1 MDGFGMTTA
10 ISDFSVLAATLQNL
24 ADDPGSIER
33 KSLLAEITRFIDLL
47 ERSFP
52 DEPVCRSWTSE
63 ARILIAQ
70 DLPVCALDRIDAL
83 LVRCG
88 AKQTLPRPFTGFARE
103 RAVADPHLPFG
114 LKHALRQLPK

>member
-1 MDGFGMTTA
+1 MVGFGMTTA
-10 ISDFSVLAATLQNL
+10 ISDFSVLAATLRNL
-24 ADDPGSIER
+24 VDDPSSIDR

-52 DEPVCRSWTSE
+52 DEPVCRSWTCE
-63 ARILIAQ
+63 ARTLIAQ

-88 AKQTLPRPFTGFARE
+88 EKLTLPPPFTGFAHE
-103 RAVADPHLPFG
+103 RRSRTSR
-114 LKHALRQLPK
+114 K